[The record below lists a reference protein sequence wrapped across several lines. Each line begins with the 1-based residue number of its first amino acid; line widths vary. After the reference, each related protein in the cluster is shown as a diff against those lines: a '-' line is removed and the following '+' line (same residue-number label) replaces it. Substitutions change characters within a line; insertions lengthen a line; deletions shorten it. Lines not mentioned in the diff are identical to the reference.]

1 MRSPGSDFSG
11 STTSHTSVSAHRPE
25 APTSRPYLRNT
36 NAQHGNQGALEG
48 ELEDEAR
55 DLPMMNSRS
64 PRPPSSSTSER
75 YRTPLAGS
83 MAMSPLLLRDIP
95 SRQPLPGFETPAAFV
110 ESEAIYPSSLPPDSF
125 YRRSGMTPPQ
135 GISRNQTRSA
145 QQFENG
151 KYLERAVENIQIQFA
166 ALSERLETLETRS
179 NIPSINLHEPGGS
192 SFWLS
197 GSGHS
202 PLKGRASVPQW
213 DMDDLGMWSLV
224 FNPLA
229 RGIQRVKELAVFFAR
244 NEHRSPS
251 MIIVRR
257 LCLDVSFFLTVITI
271 LRSLW
276 MRSGARRREVKAALV
291 ILWRAIVGS
300 RPPRDHLQHVI

>member
-25 APTSRPYLRNT
+25 VPLSRPYLRNT
-36 NAQHGNQGALEG
+36 DAHQDG
-48 ELEDEAR
+48 ELEDEVR
-55 DLPMMNSRS
+55 GLPMMNSR
-64 PRPPSSSTSER
+64 PPQVNRPPSSSTSER

-83 MAMSPLLLRDIP
+83 MAMSPLLSRDIP
-95 SRQPLPGFETPAAFV
+95 SRQLLPSFETPAAFV
-110 ESEAIYPSSLPPDSF
+110 QSEEIYPSSLPLDTF
-125 YRRSGMTPPQ
+125 YRRS

-151 KYLERAVENIQIQFA
+151 KFLERAVENIQIQFA

-197 GSGHS
+197 GPGHS
-202 PLKGRASVPQW
+202 PLKGRAAVPQW

-224 FNPLA
+224 FNPLS
-229 RGIQRVKELAVFFAR
+229 RGIQRMKELAVFFAR

-257 LCLDVSFFLTVITI
+257 LCLDVSFLLTVIII

-276 MRSGARRREVKAALV
+276 IRSGARRREVKAALV

-300 RPPRDHLQHVI
+300 RPNRDHLQHGI